1 MRTKG
6 EMDLRQA
13 YASILPLVEQPAR
26 YTGGELGT
34 IIKDPATIH
43 LHFALA
49 FPEVYEISQSHFGLQ
64 ILYNLLNNRP
74 DIQAERAYAP
84 WPDMEQQLRRHDL
97 PLVSL
102 ETYRPLHAFE
112 IVGFSLQYELTY
124 TNVLA
129 MLELGRIPLL
139 SRERQARHPLII
151 AGGPC
156 AFHPEPI
163 ADFIDAFLLGD
174 GEEAIFDICD
184 AYLAWDKRDRADL
197 LRKLSKIQGLYVPAF
212 FEPAYAADGTL
223 RENRPRHADYTSA
236 QKRIVADLNTV
247 PQLTTQVVPNVNI
260 VHDRVAVE
268 VMRGCV
274 RGCRFCQAGYIYR
287 PLRER
292 DPRALQEQIDQ
303 LIKKSGY
310 EEVSLL
316 SLSTG
321 DYSCINPLLRAIMNR
336 FSDLKV
342 SVSLPSTRVDAL
354 SPHILEEI
362 QRVRKTGFTLAPEA
376 GSQRLRDVIQKEYQE
391 EELLEAARLLF
402 SLGWKSVKLYFML
415 GQPTETEEDLLGIVD
430 LCRKVSAVGKH
441 QRKVTASVSTFIPKP
456 HTPFQW
462 AAQVNLEETEARQRL
477 LRRELRRYGIQFKW
491 HDARMSFLEGVFAR
505 GDRRLG
511 APLLTAYRLGCR
523 FDGWTEQFRLE
534 LWQQAFRQHD
544 IDPDFYLRRR
554 LLGEPLPWDHLDSG
568 VTKKWLQRDLAKAF
582 EGTLTPD
589 CSVERCS
596 YCGAC
601 DFKSV
606 RNVTYH
612 LNGAKGADHRGPD
625 VDSWARDTLPEHNAW
640 GTRQWQLMQEKKV
653 QSSKFKVQSRESK
666 VKIQKSKSNPE
677 ALNEANLESIPLAE
691 THPAPSLSPA
701 PQSPTPVSG
710 NADEWLAGDANTI
723 AVSQGNER
731 QAVTRLRLSYS
742 KLDMARFLGAKEV
755 ATLFARSC
763 RRACLPIAYSQGFH
777 PLPRISFGPALPVG
791 MESEEDFLDI
801 LLNEEIPAE
810 ELQHRLNAELPSGFH
825 IHKAQAI
832 ALDRPSVDV
841 CIATQRYL
849 VALDT
854 LPEDKRDPIFLAER
868 LSAFHQAETFPM
880 RKRTRHRERMIDA
893 KHLITALA
901 LTTPSTLTVEVAMT
915 DTGTLKPHEFIGVL
929 LNLCVEDVK
938 VMRLTKTAT
947 QFHPDPSAPEE
958 YEEGNEEDNQNKSE
972 LEQLPT
978 TG

>member
-1 MRTKG
+1 MSRETEK
-6 EMDLRQA
+6 ENDLRQA
-13 YASILPLVEQPAR
+13 YAAILPLVEQPSR

-34 IIKDPATIH
+34 IIKDTTEIR

-49 FPEVYEISQSHFGLQ
+49 FPEVYEIAQSHFGLQ
-64 ILYNLLNNRP
+64 ILYNLLNNRSE
-74 DIQAERAYAP
+74 IQAERTYAP
-84 WPDMEQQLRRHDL
+84 WLDMEDQLRQHDL

-102 ETYRPLHAFE
+102 ETYRPLHAFN
-112 IVGFSLQYELTY
+112 IIGFSLQYELTY

-129 MLELGRIPLL
+129 MLDLGGIPLL
-139 SRERQARHPLII
+139 SQDRDASHPLII

-184 AYLAWDKRDRADL
+184 AYLAWDGHDRAQL
-197 LRKLSKIQGLYVPAF
+197 LRALSQITGVYVPAF
-212 FEPAYAADGTL
+212 FGPEYAPDGSLRATHPHSAEYPAV
-223 RENRPRHADYTSA
+223 E
-236 QKRIVADLNTV
+236 KRIVEDLNSI

-292 DPRALQEQIDQ
+292 DPRALQEQVDQ
-303 LIKKSGY
+303 LIQKSGY

-321 DYSCINPLLRAIMNR
+321 DYSCVNPLLRSIMNR

-362 QRVRKTGFTLAPEA
+362 RRVRKTGFTLAPEA

-391 EELLEAARLLF
+391 EELIEAARLLF

-430 LCRKVSAVGKH
+430 LCRKVSAAGKH
-441 QRKVTASVSTFIPKP
+441 QRQVTASVSTFIPKP

-462 AAQVNLEETEARQRL
+462 AAQVGLEETEARQQL

-491 HDARMSFLEGVFAR
+491 HDARLSFLEGVFAR

-523 FDGWTEQFRLE
+523 FDGWTEQFRLD
-534 LWQQAFRQHD
+534 LWQQAFSEHQ
-544 IDPDFYLRRR
+544 IEPDFYLRRR
-554 LLGEPLPWDHLDSG
+554 VLDEPLPWDHLGSG
-568 VTKKWLQRDLAKAF
+568 VTKKWLQRDLAKAL
-582 EGTLTPD
+582 EGSLTPD

-612 LNGAKGADHRGPD
+612 LNGAKGADHRGPN
-625 VDSWARDTLPEHNAW
+625 VDPWAQASLPEHDAW
-640 GTRQWQLMQEKKV
+640 GTRQWQLMQEKKAEK
-653 QSSKFKVQSRESK
+653 QKQ
-666 VKIQKSKSNPE
+666 KIQRYSGILDENQLE
-677 ALNEANLESIPLAE
+677 ATPVVNKYASA
-691 THPAPSLSPA
+691 TAAPSSPLE
-701 PQSPTPVSG
+701 PPISG
-710 NADEWLAGDANTI
+710 NADEWLAGDPNTI
-723 AVSQGNER
+723 AASPGNQR
-731 QAVTRLRLSYS
+731 QAVIRLRLNYS
-742 KLDMARFLGAKEV
+742 KLGMARFLGAKEV
-755 ATLFARSC
+755 ATLFARAC
-763 RRACLPIAYSQGFH
+763 RRARLPIAYSQGFH

-791 MESEEDFLDI
+791 MESEEEFLDL
-801 LLNEEIPAE
+801 LLNEEMTTDAV
-810 ELQHRLNAELPSGFH
+810 QQNLNAELPSGFH
-825 IHKAQAI
+825 IHHVQSI
-832 ALDRPSVDV
+832 ALDMPSVDV
-841 CIATQRYL
+841 SIKAQHYQ
-849 VALDT
+849 VALGT
-854 LPEDKRDPIFLAER
+854 LPQEKQMPAFLAER
-868 LSAFHQAETFPM
+868 LNHFHAADTFPM
-880 RKRTRHRERMIDA
+880 HKRTRHRERIINA
-893 KHLITALA
+893 KQFVTAVT
-901 LTTPSTLTVEVAMT
+901 LTTPTTLSVEVAMT
-915 DTGTLKPHEFIGVL
+915 QEGTLKPHEFVGAL
-929 LNLCVEDVK
+929 LSLSAQDVK
-938 VMRLTKTAT
+938 VMRVIKTAT
-947 QFHPDPSAPEE
+947 QFHPDRFPQKDIMEHDEHEE
-958 YEEGNEEDNQNKSE
+958 HEQ
-972 LEQLPT
+972 EQLST